1 MSIRTIL
8 LYPSKPGSNFNIE
21 YYISTHMPLVTK
33 LYGPYGLKGW
43 EVLQFSKHDTP
54 PYVVQTVLQWD
65 NVDQLNAANTSDG
78 AKELRDD
85 IKNFSEVLPVAMIGR
100 NVGRS

>member
-1 MSIRTIL
+1 
-8 LYPSKPGSNFNIE
+8 
-21 YYISTHMPLVTK
+21 MPLVTK